1 MTDTQ
6 LAQPQAPTG
15 PPPLA
20 VLERMY
26 EVMRTVTVADER
38 ARAEAKAGRMPAA
51 FYPVRGLEGV
61 CAALGARAGPAHLN
75 AQTPGL
81 EVRVGSKWTPCASRT
96 VQSRDQSWRLRA
108 AHCSKTTSA

>member
-1 MTDTQ
+1 VADTQ
-6 LAQPQAPTG
+6 MLPSV
-15 PPPLA
+15 A

-61 CAALGARAGPAHLN
+61 CAALGA
-75 AQTPGL
+75 TP
-81 EVRVGSKWTPCASRT
+81 SNPRT
-96 VQSRDQSWRLRA
+96 G
-108 AHCSKTTSA
+108 